1 MRGDPDRTW
10 WERHARR
17 FRKHAGFIT
26 AAVLGQVLVRSFVP
40 EDVLRSAN
48 EVGGNFLQTF
58 GGMYGIILAFA
69 MYVVWQQH
77 NETQVAVEREAVS
90 LTELYRILGWF
101 GSWKGRDAVRAS
113 LKRYATLV
121 PETVGHEPTEAE
133 RRLIAAGLAEFLG
146 HAPATPTEVRLF
158 EPALELFHELNEAR
172 EHRITIARLR
182 LPEGLRWFV
191 YIGGVLGVSTLW
203 LLYVDAWLVQALFT
217 AVMTWVVV
225 ATVSI
230 IVDLDDPYSGD
241 FIVDWKRFREAA
253 AQMEAPPPAGP

>member
-1 MRGDPDRTW
+1 MRGDPNRTW
-10 WERHARR
+10 WQRHARR
-17 FRKHAGFIT
+17 FRKHIGFIT
-26 AAVLGQVLVRSFVP
+26 LAVLGQVLVRSVVP
-40 EDVLRSAN
+40 EALLRGAN

-90 LTELYRILGWF
+90 LGELHRILGWF
-101 GSWKGRDAVRAS
+101 SNWPGRDAVRAS

-121 PETVGHEPTEAE
+121 PETLGHEPTDAE
-133 RRLIAAGLAEFLG
+133 RRLIAAGLTEFLG
-146 HAPATPTEVRLF
+146 HTPGTPVEERLF
-158 EPALELFHELNEAR
+158 EPALQLFHELNEAR

-191 YIGGVLGVSTLW
+191 YLGGALAVGTLW
-203 LLYVDAWLVQALFT
+203 LLYVEAWEVQVLFT
-217 AVMTWVVV
+217 GVMTWVVV

-230 IVDLDDPYSGD
+230 IIDLDDPYAGD

-253 AQMEAPPPAGP
+253 AQMEAPSSRD